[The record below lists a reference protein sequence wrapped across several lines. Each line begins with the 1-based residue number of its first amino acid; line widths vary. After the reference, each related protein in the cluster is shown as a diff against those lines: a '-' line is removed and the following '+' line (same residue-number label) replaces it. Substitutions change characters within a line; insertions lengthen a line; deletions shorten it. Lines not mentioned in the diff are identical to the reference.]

1 MDYISIDNF
10 DGPLDL
16 LLHLVKESNIDILDI
31 KIEEITDKYLDYI
44 NYEDNLNINISS
56 SYLVMAAELIYLKS
70 KSLLP
75 KVDKEEDNEEE
86 ITRESLI
93 NKLLDYKKYKEM
105 TPTFRELEEK
115 RREVYVK
122 SPEKTD
128 NYVDNTITGGGNIA
142 SRLDA
147 FKKFLERKDMEK
159 PLVTTVTSREYSVRD
174 RKNSIK
180 NVLVNKKKAYLDD
193 LIDEYNKPYLV
204 VTFLSVLEMAKEK
217 EIVIKQ
223 ANNFDK
229 IVIELNEC

>member
-75 KVDKEEDNEEE
+75 KVEKEEDNEEE

-93 NKLLDYKKYKEM
+93 NKLLDYKRYKEI

-128 NYVDNTITGGGNIA
+128 NYVDNTITGEGSID
-142 SRLDA
+142 SLLDA

-193 LIDEYNKPYLV
+193 LIDEYSKPYLV

-223 ANNFDK
+223 DNNFDK
-229 IVIELNEC
+229 ILIELKEC

>member
-1 MDYISIDNF
+1 
-10 DGPLDL
+10 
-16 LLHLVKESNIDILDI
+16 
-31 KIEEITDKYLDYI
+31 
-44 NYEDNLNINISS
+44 
-56 SYLVMAAELIYLKS
+56 MAAELIYLKS

-128 NYVDNTITGGGNIA
+128 NYVDNTISGEGNID
-142 SRLDA
+142 SLLDA

-217 EIVIKQ
+217 EVVIKQ
-223 ANNFDK
+223 DNNFDK
-229 IVIELNEC
+229 ILIELKEC

>member
-75 KVDKEEDNEEE
+75 KVEKEEDNEEE

-128 NYVDNTITGGGNIA
+128 NYVDNTITGEGNID
-142 SRLDA
+142 SLLDA

-223 ANNFDK
+223 DNNFDK
-229 IVIELNEC
+229 ILIELKEC

>member
-75 KVDKEEDNEEE
+75 KVEKEEDNEEE

-128 NYVDNTITGGGNIA
+128 NYVDNIITGEGSID
-142 SRLDA
+142 SLLDA

-223 ANNFDK
+223 DNNFDK
-229 IVIELNEC
+229 ILIELKEC

>member
-128 NYVDNTITGGGNIA
+128 NYVDNTITGEGNID
-142 SRLDA
+142 SLLDA

-223 ANNFDK
+223 DNNFDK
-229 IVIELNEC
+229 ILIELKEC

>member
-75 KVDKEEDNEEE
+75 KVEKEEDNEEE

-93 NKLLDYKKYKEM
+93 NKLLDYKRYKEM

-128 NYVDNTITGGGNIA
+128 NYVDNTITGEGNID
-142 SRLDA
+142 SLLDA

-223 ANNFDK
+223 DNNFDK
-229 IVIELNEC
+229 ILIELKEC

>member
-1 MDYISIDNF
+1 MDYILIDNF

-128 NYVDNTITGGGNIA
+128 NYVDNTITGEGNID
-142 SRLDA
+142 SLLDA

-223 ANNFDK
+223 DNNFEK
-229 IVIELNEC
+229 ILIELKEC

>member
-128 NYVDNTITGGGNIA
+128 NYVDNTITGEGNID
-142 SRLDA
+142 SLLDA

-193 LIDEYNKPYLV
+193 LIYEYNKPYLV

-223 ANNFDK
+223 DNNFDK
-229 IVIELNEC
+229 ILIELKEC

>member
-1 MDYISIDNF
+1 
-10 DGPLDL
+10 
-16 LLHLVKESNIDILDI
+16 
-31 KIEEITDKYLDYI
+31 
-44 NYEDNLNINISS
+44 
-56 SYLVMAAELIYLKS
+56 
-70 KSLLP
+70 
-75 KVDKEEDNEEE
+75 
-86 ITRESLI
+86 
-93 NKLLDYKKYKEM
+93 M

-128 NYVDNTITGGGNIA
+128 NYVDNTITGEGSID
-142 SRLDA
+142 SLLDA

-223 ANNFDK
+223 DNNFDK
-229 IVIELNEC
+229 ILIELKEC

>member
-75 KVDKEEDNEEE
+75 KVEKEEDNEEE

-128 NYVDNTITGGGNIA
+128 NYVDNTITGEGSID
-142 SRLDA
+142 SLLDA

-223 ANNFDK
+223 DNNFDK
-229 IVIELNEC
+229 ILIELKEC

>member
-1 MDYISIDNF
+1 MIFNIKKDK
-10 DGPLDL
+10 LKDL
-16 LLHLVKESNIDILDI
+16 II
-31 KIEEITDKYLDYI
+31 KVLQEKPEI
-44 NYEDNLNINISS
+44 
-56 SYLVMAAELIYLKS
+56 LKS
-70 KSLLP
+70 TNYYFVCMRICEIIENLIMENTI
-75 KVDKEEDNEEE
+75 EEDNEEE

-128 NYVDNTITGGGNIA
+128 NYVDNTITGEGNID
-142 SRLDA
+142 SLLDA

-223 ANNFDK
+223 DNNFEK
-229 IVIELNEC
+229 ILIELKEC

>member
-75 KVDKEEDNEEE
+75 KVEKEEDNEEE

-93 NKLLDYKKYKEM
+93 NKLLDYKRYKEI

-128 NYVDNTITGGGNIA
+128 NYVDNTITGEGSID
-142 SRLDA
+142 SLLDA

-223 ANNFDK
+223 DNNFDK
-229 IVIELNEC
+229 ILIELKEC

>member
-44 NYEDNLNINISS
+44 NYADNLNINISS

-75 KVDKEEDNEEE
+75 KVEKEEDNEEE

-128 NYVDNTITGGGNIA
+128 NYVDNTITGEGNID
-142 SRLDA
+142 SLLDA

-223 ANNFDK
+223 DNNFDK
-229 IVIELNEC
+229 ILIELKEC

>member
-128 NYVDNTITGGGNIA
+128 NYVDNTITGEGNID
-142 SRLDA
+142 SLLDA

-180 NVLVNKKKAYLDD
+180 NVLINKKKAYLDD

-223 ANNFDK
+223 DNNFDK
-229 IVIELNEC
+229 ILIELKEC

>member
-44 NYEDNLNINISS
+44 NYKDNLNINISS

-128 NYVDNTITGGGNIA
+128 NYVDNTITGEGNID
-142 SRLDA
+142 SLLDA

-223 ANNFDK
+223 DNNFDK
-229 IVIELNEC
+229 ILIELKEC

>member
-128 NYVDNTITGGGNIA
+128 NYVDNTITGDGNID
-142 SRLDA
+142 SLLDA

-193 LIDEYNKPYLV
+193 LIYEYNKPYLV

-223 ANNFDK
+223 DNNFDK
-229 IVIELNEC
+229 ILIELKEC

>member
-75 KVDKEEDNEEE
+75 KVEKEEDNEEE
-86 ITRESLI
+86 FTRESLI
-93 NKLLDYKKYKEM
+93 NKLLDYKRYKEI
-105 TPTFRELEEK
+105 TSTFRELEEK

-128 NYVDNTITGGGNIA
+128 NYVDNTITGEGSID
-142 SRLDA
+142 SLLDA

-193 LIDEYNKPYLV
+193 LIDEYSKPYLV

-223 ANNFDK
+223 DNNFDK
-229 IVIELNEC
+229 ILIELKEC

>member
-10 DGPLDL
+10 EGPLDL

-75 KVDKEEDNEEE
+75 KVEKEEDNEEE

-93 NKLLDYKKYKEM
+93 NKLLDYKRYKEI

-128 NYVDNTITGGGNIA
+128 NYVDNTITGEGSID
-142 SRLDA
+142 SLLDA

-223 ANNFDK
+223 DNNFDK
-229 IVIELNEC
+229 ILIELKEC

>member
-128 NYVDNTITGGGNIA
+128 NYVDNTITGEGNID
-142 SRLDA
+142 SLLDA
-147 FKKFLERKDMEK
+147 FKKFLERKDIEK

-223 ANNFDK
+223 DNNFDK
-229 IVIELNEC
+229 ILIELKEC

>member
-10 DGPLDL
+10 DGSLDL

-128 NYVDNTITGGGNIA
+128 NYVDNTITGEGNID
-142 SRLDA
+142 SLLDA

-193 LIDEYNKPYLV
+193 LIDEYIKPYLV

-223 ANNFDK
+223 DNNFDK
-229 IVIELNEC
+229 ILIELKEC

>member
-75 KVDKEEDNEEE
+75 KVEKEEDNEEE

-93 NKLLDYKKYKEM
+93 NKLLDYKRYKEI

-128 NYVDNTITGGGNIA
+128 NYVDNTITGEGSID
-142 SRLDA
+142 SLLDA

-174 RKNSIK
+174 RKNSIR

-223 ANNFDK
+223 DNNFDK
-229 IVIELNEC
+229 ILIELKEC

>member
-1 MDYISIDNF
+1 
-10 DGPLDL
+10 
-16 LLHLVKESNIDILDI
+16 
-31 KIEEITDKYLDYI
+31 
-44 NYEDNLNINISS
+44 
-56 SYLVMAAELIYLKS
+56 
-70 KSLLP
+70 
-75 KVDKEEDNEEE
+75 
-86 ITRESLI
+86 
-93 NKLLDYKKYKEM
+93 M

-128 NYVDNTITGGGNIA
+128 NYVDNTITGEGNID
-142 SRLDA
+142 SLLDA

-223 ANNFDK
+223 DNNFEK
-229 IVIELNEC
+229 ILIELKEC

>member
-128 NYVDNTITGGGNIA
+128 NYVDNTITGEGNID
-142 SRLDA
+142 SLLDA

-217 EIVIKQ
+217 EVVIKQ
-223 ANNFDK
+223 DNNFDK
-229 IVIELNEC
+229 IYCEVV

>member
-1 MDYISIDNF
+1 
-10 DGPLDL
+10 
-16 LLHLVKESNIDILDI
+16 
-31 KIEEITDKYLDYI
+31 
-44 NYEDNLNINISS
+44 
-56 SYLVMAAELIYLKS
+56 MAAELIYLKS

-128 NYVDNTITGGGNIA
+128 NYVDNTITGEGNID
-142 SRLDA
+142 SLLDA

-217 EIVIKQ
+217 EVVIKQ
-223 ANNFDK
+223 DNNFDK
-229 IVIELNEC
+229 ILIELKEC

>member
-128 NYVDNTITGGGNIA
+128 NYVDNTITGEGNID
-142 SRLDA
+142 SLLDA

-223 ANNFDK
+223 DNNFEK
-229 IVIELNEC
+229 ILIELKEC

>member
-75 KVDKEEDNEEE
+75 KVEKEEDNEEE

-93 NKLLDYKKYKEM
+93 NKLLDYMRYKEI
-105 TPTFRELEEK
+105 TSTFRELEEK

-128 NYVDNTITGGGNIA
+128 NYVDNTITGEGSID
-142 SRLDA
+142 SLLDA

-223 ANNFDK
+223 DNNFDK
-229 IVIELNEC
+229 ILIELKEC

>member
-128 NYVDNTITGGGNIA
+128 NYVDNTIIGEGNID
-142 SRLDA
+142 SLLDA

-217 EIVIKQ
+217 EVVIKQ
-223 ANNFDK
+223 DNNFDK
-229 IVIELNEC
+229 ILIELKEC

>member
-75 KVDKEEDNEEE
+75 KVEKEEDNEEE

-128 NYVDNTITGGGNIA
+128 NYVDNTITGEGNID
-142 SRLDA
+142 SLLDA

-223 ANNFDK
+223 DNNFEK
-229 IVIELNEC
+229 ILIELKEC

>member
-75 KVDKEEDNEEE
+75 KVEKEEDNEEE

-128 NYVDNTITGGGNIA
+128 NYVDNTITGEGNID
-142 SRLDA
+142 SLLDA

-159 PLVTTVTSREYSVRD
+159 PLVTTVASREYSVRD

-223 ANNFDK
+223 DNNFEK
-229 IVIELNEC
+229 ILIELKEC

>member
-75 KVDKEEDNEEE
+75 KVEKEEDNEEE

-93 NKLLDYKKYKEM
+93 NKLLDYKKYKEI

-128 NYVDNTITGGGNIA
+128 NYVDNTITGEGSID
-142 SRLDA
+142 SLLDA

-180 NVLVNKKKAYLDD
+180 NVLINKKKAYLDD

-223 ANNFDK
+223 DSNFDK
-229 IVIELNEC
+229 ILIELKEC

>member
-75 KVDKEEDNEEE
+75 KVEKEEDNEEE

-128 NYVDNTITGGGNIA
+128 NYVDNTITGEGNID
-142 SRLDA
+142 SLLDA

-204 VTFLSVLEMAKEK
+204 VTFFSVLEMAKEK

-223 ANNFDK
+223 DNNFEK
-229 IVIELNEC
+229 ILIELKEC

>member
-128 NYVDNTITGGGNIA
+128 NYVDNTITGEGNID
-142 SRLDA
+142 SLLDA

-217 EIVIKQ
+217 EVVIKQ
-223 ANNFDK
+223 DNNFDK
-229 IVIELNEC
+229 ILIELKEC

>member
-75 KVDKEEDNEEE
+75 KVEKEEDNEEE

-115 RREVYVK
+115 RRAVYVK

-128 NYVDNTITGGGNIA
+128 NYVDNTITGEGNID
-142 SRLDA
+142 SLLDA

-223 ANNFDK
+223 DNNFEK
-229 IVIELNEC
+229 ILIELKEC

>member
-128 NYVDNTITGGGNIA
+128 NYVDNTITGEGNID
-142 SRLDA
+142 SLLDA

-217 EIVIKQ
+217 EVVIKQ
-223 ANNFDK
+223 YNNFDK
-229 IVIELNEC
+229 ILIELKEC

>member
-1 MDYISIDNF
+1 
-10 DGPLDL
+10 
-16 LLHLVKESNIDILDI
+16 
-31 KIEEITDKYLDYI
+31 
-44 NYEDNLNINISS
+44 
-56 SYLVMAAELIYLKS
+56 
-70 KSLLP
+70 
-75 KVDKEEDNEEE
+75 
-86 ITRESLI
+86 
-93 NKLLDYKKYKEM
+93 M

-128 NYVDNTITGGGNIA
+128 NYVDNTITGEGNID
-142 SRLDA
+142 SLLDA

-217 EIVIKQ
+217 EVVIKQ
-223 ANNFDK
+223 DNNFDK
-229 IVIELNEC
+229 ILIELKEC